1 MKAYQFWRATS
12 GSVMKDMIIN
22 SGFQSNKTHKLTDL
36 VSVAKIKK
44 EAHSRFFETA
54 IFVGRMFCSFFVIY
68 DLFVIK
74 HSIPS
79 NSVEL
84 FVLSLRLCN
93 CNEK

>member
-54 IFVGRMFCSFFVIY
+54 IFVYRMFWSFFVVGG
-68 DLFVIK
+68 LT
-74 HSIPS
+74 
-79 NSVEL
+79 
-84 FVLSLRLCN
+84 
-93 CNEK
+93 

>member
-1 MKAYQFWRATS
+1 MKAYKFWRATS

-84 FVLSLRLCN
+84 FVLSLSLCN
-93 CNEK
+93 CVGK